1 MECKVSRQISLL
13 IIDANWDSFPWIDIP
28 SELLQNYM
36 GNKPDHFP
44 KTEVKIAYDDTAIH
58 LIFRVEDRY
67 VRAATEEHQGN
78 VWEDSCVEFFFTPD
92 SDLSVGYFN
101 LEMNCGGT
109 MLFHFH
115 PEAGKE
121 RIVIPKSECS
131 QIVCNHSLPQ
141 IVDPEILE
149 PVTWTVAYSIPI
161 DLLKKYCCQV
171 ITPAPDVEWKA
182 NFYKCADKTSHPHW
196 LTWSPVNFP
205 KPNFHIPE
213 SFGILKFA

>member
-1 MECKVSRQISLL
+1 MECKVSRQINTLK
-13 IIDANWDSFPWIDIP
+13 IDTGWNSPPWKDIP
-28 SELLQNYM
+28 SELLLNYM
-36 GNKPDHFP
+36 GNRPGHFP
-44 KTEVKIAYDDTAIH
+44 KTEVKITYDDTAIH

-67 VRAATEEHQGN
+67 VRAVATEHQGN

-101 LEMNCGGT
+101 LEMNCGGN

-121 RIVIPKSECS
+121 RIVIPKSECG

-141 IVDPEILE
+141 IVDPEISE
-149 PVTWTVAYSIPI
+149 PVTWTVACSIPI
-161 DLLKKYCCQV
+161 SLLRRYCKV
-171 ITPAPDVEWKA
+171 ITPALNVEWRA

-196 LTWSPVNFP
+196 LTWSPVDFP

-213 SFGILKFA
+213 SFGILKFE